1 MKHQNLQ
8 DAGKI
13 VLRGKFIALN
23 DYIRKEKYKI
33 NHLRYHIENQKKKA
47 SKFKR
52 SKFKRKQVNSKEI
65 NEIRKRKS
73 IEKINKSKSLFCGK
87 KKMACLAQFQ
97 LSLNPSWFFNSSLK
111 HPKYHSGIHE
121 FPLFTPSF
129 LSITFCFLQVKTVLP
144 QIPRLGLWH
153 FKYNYLNGCHL
164 RINLIQTSVVLKPQ
178 NQLRQ
183 RETDGMVIEITS
195 NWMMWRNLLSLSVLF
210 HPV

>member
-87 KKMACLAQFQ
+87 KK
-97 LSLNPSWFFNSSLK
+97 K
-111 HPKYHSGIHE
+111 
-121 FPLFTPSF
+121 
-129 LSITFCFLQVKTVLP
+129 
-144 QIPRLGLWH
+144 
-153 FKYNYLNGCHL
+153 
-164 RINLIQTSVVLKPQ
+164 
-178 NQLRQ
+178 
-183 RETDGMVIEITS
+183 
-195 NWMMWRNLLSLSVLF
+195 
-210 HPV
+210 